1 MILFLGGADGSD
13 FLRSK
18 IIQWIILARAQKQ
31 RSEDNRFLRNHD
43 FCPSPSFYHS
53 EKYLMRLASLAK
65 IEKSNV
71 ELAGLLNLFK

>member
-1 MILFLGGADGSD
+1 MILFLGGTGGSD

-43 FCPSPSFYHS
+43 FYPTPYIYHGK
-53 EKYLMRLASLAK
+53 KYLMRLAPLAK
-65 IEKSNV
+65 IGNRMFS
-71 ELAGLLNLFK
+71 